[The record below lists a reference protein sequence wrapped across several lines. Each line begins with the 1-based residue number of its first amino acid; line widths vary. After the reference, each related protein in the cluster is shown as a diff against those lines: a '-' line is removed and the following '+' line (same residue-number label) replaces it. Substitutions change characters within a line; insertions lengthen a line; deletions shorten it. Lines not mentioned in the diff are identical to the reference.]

1 MEILKGLSSVSGKV
15 VYNSVEETGDCC
27 TLRYHG
33 KFTIAKG
40 DFIQSYSF
48 WSDVSKMNYEGFLSV
63 EDLDY
68 QVEETTLGGLVI
80 DNINAFKDMLT
91 KSGLTNVAKSI
102 EIDHSEIMNFCCRRV
117 SESKTVKRL
126 FKAPFK
132 VYDCLT
138 DAEKK
143 VVKLEHIIGK
153 FDKSSDYDKKQFG
166 IETESEDNIPTEEE
180 LIAYKETLT

>member
-1 MEILKGLSSVSGKV
+1 MEILKGLNSVSGKV

-40 DFIQSYSF
+40 DFVQSYSF
-48 WSDVSKMNYEGFLSV
+48 WADVTKMVYGGFITI
-63 EDLDY
+63 EELDY
-68 QVEETTLGGLVI
+68 QEDETTLGGLPI

-91 KSGLTNVAKSI
+91 KSGLTNVAKSL
-102 EIDHSEIMNFCCRRV
+102 EIDNSEITNFCYRRV

-132 VYDCLT
+132 IYNCLT
-138 DAEKK
+138 ATEKK
-143 VVKLEHIIGK
+143 VVKLDFVIAN
-153 FDKSSDYDKKQFG
+153 FSTSSNYEKKQFEV
-166 IETESEDNIPTEEE
+166 ETESEDEIPTEEE
-180 LIAYKETLT
+180 LTAYRETLT